1 MKSTI
6 THQYNISKV
15 ELKINHPLVY
25 KSQLSKNSV
34 YYISN
39 IPYNLQFESLMFD
52 LNVEENFKKVALL
65 KGAFI
70 VSQETDSFF
79 FLAVD
84 CCASF
89 PLLYSIN
96 TNILQ
101 VFNIVSN
108 LENIEIDETQV
119 NYFLDHSHTSKNHT
133 LLKNL
138 YRIEAAGFIFCNKK
152 TNTTTIG
159 RYQLFNANLSSSNNN
174 FPFIDE
180 LYEQMQNQFLHIT
193 KYHSDKKLIVPL
205 TGGYD
210 SRCILAMLIN
220 IGYKEKIITYT
231 YGKKGSVEYIT
242 AKAITSKLQI
252 PWHFINYTN
261 ETTDFIFSKEF
272 ENYLNQSHYY
282 SSLPQEQDFFALKYL
297 KESNII
303 PQNAVFLI
311 GYAGGCLGGV
321 MYANMLYRQV
331 KTLPGN
337 FHDCYIAEEMV
348 KYINNGVRAFE
359 FFGFE
364 WYMPFCELEIFNK
377 WFSLPYNFRVEN
389 EAWEK
394 FVLDK
399 VCSSLNIHQRKTYI
413 LPRWR
418 RMLHQRLKLMLPNF
432 IIKKVKQK
440 NIELAKNDP
449 NESIIIYNKIFKE
462 LKLAEAD
469 KKKFTNI
476 NKLLS
481 HWFIKKLRNKLVLNY
496 NH

>member
-1 MKSTI
+1 MKHNI
-6 THQYNISKV
+6 THQYYLSQFDL
-15 ELKINHPLVY
+15 EINHPFVY
-25 KSQLSKNSV
+25 KPQLSEKSV
-34 YYISN
+34 KYISN
-39 IPYNLQFESLMFD
+39 IPNHLQFESLTFS
-52 LNVEENFKKVALL
+52 LNLEENFKKVALL

-70 VSQETDSFF
+70 ASQETDSFF

-89 PLLYSIN
+89 PLLYYIN
-96 TNILQ
+96 NNILK
-101 VFNIVSN
+101 VFNHSDS
-108 LENIEIDETQV
+108 LENIVIDELQV
-119 NYFLDHSHTSKNHT
+119 SYFLDHSYTSQHNT
-133 LLKNL
+133 LLKHL

-152 TNTTTIG
+152 TNTTIIG
-159 RYQLFNANLSSSNNN
+159 RYQLFNSNLNSSNTNL
-174 FPFIDE
+174 PLIDE

-193 KYHSDKKLIVPL
+193 KYHSDKKLIVPI

-231 YGKKGSVEYIT
+231 YGKKDSVEYTT

-252 PWHFINYTN
+252 PWHFINYTD
-261 ETTDFIFSKEF
+261 ETTDFIFSKKF
-272 ENYLNQSHYY
+272 ENYLSQSHYY
-282 SSLPQEQDFFALKYL
+282 SSLPQEQDFFALKCL

-311 GYAGGCLGGV
+311 GYSGGCLGGV

-331 KTLPGN
+331 KKLPSN

-364 WYMPFCELEIFNK
+364 WYMPFCELNIFNK

-389 EAWEK
+389 EGWEK
-394 FVLDK
+394 FILNK
-399 VCSSLNIHQRKTYI
+399 VCLSLNINQRKTYI
-413 LPRWR
+413 LSRWR
-418 RMLHQRLKLMLPNF
+418 RMLNQRLKLMLPNF
-432 IIKKVKQK
+432 VIKKIQQK
-440 NIELAKNDP
+440 NIEVVKNDP
-449 NESIIIYNKIFKE
+449 NESVIIYNKIFKE
-462 LKLAEAD
+462 LKLTEAD
-469 KKKFTNI
+469 KKNFTHI

-481 HWFIKKLRNKLVLNY
+481 HWFIKKIRNKFVLN
-496 NH
+496 N